1 MNHHTLHIQYL
12 FVKFLYHHTTK
23 FGKNTAWDEVFISP
37 VNYLYLRTFIY
48 RIAQLSELT
57 YDVITLG
64 FLGKLETSPIPSKG
78 RREPNG
84 MFVGYSF
91 VRCLIWISPA
101 YHLCLCPYCPTTI
114 R

>member
-1 MNHHTLHIQYL
+1 MNRHTLPIQYL
-12 FVKFLYHHTTK
+12 FIKFLYHHTAK
-23 FGKNTAWDEVFISP
+23 FCKNTAWNKVLISL
-37 VNYLYLRTFIY
+37 VNYLNLCTFIY

-91 VRCLIWISPA
+91 VRCLLWM
-101 YHLCLCPYCPTTI
+101 
-114 R
+114 